1 MGRPVKMRNE
11 DWEPVYSDILADMG
25 YDRAS
30 DENSAKVLR
39 TLMLNADLMMDDELE
54 DVIGDTVSI
63 FGAADCLRSDISKRG
78 PEGTLISAGS
88 ATSEVMD
95 MGIIPDIVVT
105 DLDGDV
111 RKQIEASK
119 QGAITLIHA
128 HGDNVDLIMRYAKEF
143 TGKVILTTQSKPD
156 LVLCNFGG
164 FTDGDRAVCLARH
177 FGARRIF
184 LYGFDYDNPS
194 TKEGSDPEVKRKK
207 LSWAKRIIGDSPDI
221 IRI

>member
-1 MGRPVKMRNE
+1 MRNE
-11 DWEPVYSDILADMG
+11 DWEPIYSDILADMG

-39 TLMLNADLMMDDELE
+39 TLMLNADLIMDDELE
-54 DVIGDTVSI
+54 DLIGDTVSI
-63 FGAADCLRSDISKRG
+63 FGAADSLRSDISKRG

-111 RKQIEASK
+111 GKQIEASK
-119 QGAITLIHA
+119 AGAITLIHA
-128 HGDNVDLIMRYAKEF
+128 HGDNIDLIMRYAKEF

-177 FGARRIF
+177 FGARNIF
-184 LYGFDYDNPS
+184 LYGFDFDNPS
-194 TKEGSDPEVKRKK
+194 VKEDSDPEIKRKK